1 MLLTHPV
8 YAYEFEGTRY
18 DCGDKLGFIKAN
30 IEYAL
35 KNKIFGDD
43 LESYLKERLKIWKLK
58 S

>member
-1 MLLTHPV
+1 MLIAYPV

-43 LESYLKERLKIWKLK
+43 LEDYLKNRLKI
-58 S
+58 